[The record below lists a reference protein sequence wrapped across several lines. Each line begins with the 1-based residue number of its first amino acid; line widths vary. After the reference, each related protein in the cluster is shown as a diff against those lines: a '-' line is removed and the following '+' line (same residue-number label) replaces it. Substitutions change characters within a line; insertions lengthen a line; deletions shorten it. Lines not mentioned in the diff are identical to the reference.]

1 MGLFNK
7 KPQEDEWELLP
18 DDYEYDNDSFDDY
31 ISAPIDKPSKQKN
44 QKKTKKEKIHKEP
57 KKKQKNKKEK
67 TALSQRPEIYE
78 DDNVNNYNYDNID
91 YLDKDSGYIYVNKKR
106 PKSNIPKIWIII
118 FTVILSI
125 SSLGVIG
132 YINTDFDDNG
142 NAYVIPLN
150 IHYKRKYAQTSDD
163 VLDYINEI
171 NDELKS
177 NIDSLPNNYL
187 LISDKM
193 TKQVDTLKTK
203 TNKLSRYTSIPKDFK
218 SYHSSLLNFSLLT
231 QEYLTNLI
239 ENYSNSNYEEFAYNG
254 MNDFRDYLSEIN
266 SLRVQMDSVLFSNQK
281 NYSSEYK
288 SKSKTN
294 KTEKSKNTNSNNSY
308 FNTSKNKK
316 SDDK

>member
-67 TALSQRPEIYE
+67 TVLNQRPEIYE
-78 DDNVNNYNYDNID
+78 DDNVNNYNYDDID

-106 PKSNIPKIWIII
+106 PKSNIPKIWIIM

-163 VLDYINEI
+163 VLDYI
-171 NDELKS
+171 S

-254 MNDFRDYLSEIN
+254 MSDFRDYLSEIN

-308 FNTSKNKK
+308 FNTSKNIK

>member
-44 QKKTKKEKIHKEP
+44 QKKIKKEKIHKEP

-67 TALSQRPEIYE
+67 TALNQRPEIYE
-78 DDNVNNYNYDNID
+78 DDNVNNYNYDDID

-187 LISDKM
+187 L
-193 TKQVDTLKTK
+193 
-203 TNKLSRYTSIPKDFK
+203 
-218 SYHSSLLNFSLLT
+218 NFSLLT